1 MESLPASESLP
12 LKVTG
17 KWSPWVKQTAIC
29 ARPQSKG
36 LHELTQVT
44 VDLSSSLALLKAGVF
59 PAFLV
64 QLSPTTFL

>member
-1 MESLPASESLP
+1 MESLPASESLS
-12 LKVTG
+12 LEVIV

-44 VDLSSSLALLKAGVF
+44 MDLSSSLALPKAVVF
-59 PAFLV
+59 PILLV
-64 QLSPTTFL
+64 